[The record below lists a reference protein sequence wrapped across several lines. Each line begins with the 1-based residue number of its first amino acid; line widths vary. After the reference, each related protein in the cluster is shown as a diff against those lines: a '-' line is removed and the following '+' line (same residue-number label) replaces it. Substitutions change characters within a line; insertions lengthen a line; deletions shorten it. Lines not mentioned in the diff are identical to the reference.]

1 MAPTISLSDIA
12 RVPSAASSLRL
23 VSALYAYTHKTVCL
37 SVSRGS
43 TVSHVSVT
51 STLTQLSVK
60 YLYIYNVQRSSLAST
75 LFFSLFLSFSL
86 PLDFRFVD
94 SWFDPPEGEEKP
106 VVRVI
111 EGRSELSPWYFIL
124 FVHTYNWTWYFSG
137 GKYSIPENMWFLW
150 IYGTLPWL
158 HIVRKKSC
166 RGYRSPLTASHKRRY
181 VAAELNHDIGW
192 GNFDRIRYG
201 KEVYVF
207 WRTILEEE
215 TLEKTTFR
223 HRRQNDWWE
232 LREEHG

>member
-75 LFFSLFLSFSL
+75 LFLSLFLSFSL

-94 SWFDPPEGEEKP
+94 SWLDPPEGEEKP

-137 GKYSIPENMWFLW
+137 GKYSIPEILVNLW
-150 IYGTLPWL
+150 YSTMASYRSEEILPWVP
-158 HIVRKKSC
+158 ISSNGVSQTKIRGGRVESWYRMGEFRPDQIRK
-166 RGYRSPLTASHKRRY
+166 RGICFLEDHSGGRNSGKDHVSP
-181 VAAELNHDIGW
+181 
-192 GNFDRIRYG
+192 
-201 KEVYVF
+201 
-207 WRTILEEE
+207 
-215 TLEKTTFR
+215 
-223 HRRQNDWWE
+223 
-232 LREEHG
+232 